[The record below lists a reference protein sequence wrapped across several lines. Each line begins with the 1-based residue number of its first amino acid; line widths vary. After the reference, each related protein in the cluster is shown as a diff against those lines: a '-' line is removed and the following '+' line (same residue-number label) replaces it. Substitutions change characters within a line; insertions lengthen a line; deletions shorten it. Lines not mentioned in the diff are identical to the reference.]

1 MHYVYGRYITSQPVN
16 IEIIMLYPRKPKIM
30 RYMQNIVCY
39 INIILYIMY
48 LMRRNAQKKNR
59 GYLEESIERLYDL
72 FRVMETK
79 RKKKENS
86 SGLEGEEQ
94 RIKHYNLMEEQQ
106 NWGVCS
112 NYRSSEERL
121 KWIHQPRVITL
132 CLAPHG
138 LNLPLKGER
147 GERERCVRRMHRF
160 CLFFFCC
167 VMFFLFLF
175 PAVSLGLMNRRV
187 GNSSIYLC
195 LLWSFIL
202 LTLQFVLL

>member
-79 RKKKENS
+79 RKKKRRILQASKEKNRGSSIIIWWKNS
-86 SGLEGEEQ
+86 RIEEYVQ
-94 RIKHYNLMEEQQ
+94 IIVLVRRGWNGSISL
-106 NWGVCS
+106 V
-112 NYRSSEERL
+112 
-121 KWIHQPRVITL
+121 
-132 CLAPHG
+132 
-138 LNLPLKGER
+138 PLHSVWLLTDSIYHWKER
-147 GERERCVRRMHRF
+147 GGRERD
-160 CLFFFCC
+160 
-167 VMFFLFLF
+167 
-175 PAVSLGLMNRRV
+175 A
-187 GNSSIYLC
+187 
-195 LLWSFIL
+195 
-202 LTLQFVLL
+202 

>member
-48 LMRRNAQKKNR
+48 LMRHNAQKKNR

-106 NWGVCS
+106 N
-112 NYRSSEERL
+112 
-121 KWIHQPRVITL
+121 
-132 CLAPHG
+132 
-138 LNLPLKGER
+138 
-147 GERERCVRRMHRF
+147 
-160 CLFFFCC
+160 
-167 VMFFLFLF
+167 
-175 PAVSLGLMNRRV
+175 
-187 GNSSIYLC
+187 
-195 LLWSFIL
+195 
-202 LTLQFVLL
+202 

>member
-79 RKKKENS
+79 RKKKR
-86 SGLEGEEQ
+86 
-94 RIKHYNLMEEQQ
+94 RILQASKEKN
-106 NWGVCS
+106 
-112 NYRSSEERL
+112 
-121 KWIHQPRVITL
+121 
-132 CLAPHG
+132 
-138 LNLPLKGER
+138 R
-147 GERERCVRRMHRF
+147 G
-160 CLFFFCC
+160 
-167 VMFFLFLF
+167 
-175 PAVSLGLMNRRV
+175 
-187 GNSSIYLC
+187 SSI
-195 LLWSFIL
+195 II
-202 LTLQFVLL
+202 